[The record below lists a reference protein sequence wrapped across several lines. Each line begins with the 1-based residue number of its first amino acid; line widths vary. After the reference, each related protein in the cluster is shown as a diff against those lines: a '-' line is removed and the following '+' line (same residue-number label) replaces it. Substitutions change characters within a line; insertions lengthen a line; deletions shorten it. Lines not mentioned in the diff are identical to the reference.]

1 MKLKKRIISLFL
13 ALSTIVSFGLSSP
26 MNIHAGTA
34 LGENGDGL
42 KDNTASGGDTTYNP
56 SGKPVDS
63 AWAEKTTSTLMIFP
77 ESMGYRISIVDSS
90 GNRVTNSID
99 LVEYAPY
106 TIFDGTHPLSASVMK
121 YPDWYGD
128 TQYAGKNKK
137 DNFFYSNGIKTEDFT
152 SRTWRTDGVPNAT
165 VNGKTI
171 TTQIY
176 PIGDFQNQINLE
188 HAARIVIDGIT
199 ETNGVPITIPLPV
212 RMEGNH
218 GIAGGAD
225 LMKIFRSPL
234 GKVGEENTNGDTNI
248 ITMLVNMKVY
258 KYDNMGKKVG
268 SSLEPLFTYVDPSI
282 QSYIGKDISKLGEL
296 SNTGKGNPS
305 VGTNGNNTSQTIK
318 TSDIIIMKGYK
329 VVVEPLFWDVM
340 SLWAF
345 DGTIKAYSTNK
356 NAQGQGIGDLPAVCY
371 GTQSYLS
378 KYAYEEGIKQLGLTP
393 EHMSQV
399 CYGQNWREAFM
410 GVETLQLAFED
421 KDLGM
426 VTIQDAGL
434 TPHRHIDGYDWYNLK
449 SLAEGDNYRKI
460 GYGVHIYD
468 KLLQVTD
475 SSTPTYDKDA
485 YPKDN
490 YKPAPSPENSNP
502 DGTPKLPDYPSEGTP
517 YIEKNKDHKFNI
529 VKFYAEKN
537 PDGSYKYLEN
547 HTRNNTVHNINI
559 NDEPNY
565 IVDSWFTSPE
575 YRKPTSNTDSYDDF
589 KSTLPKGEKE
599 GTKAESIVVKP
610 ESNDTTLYIRLV
622 SSPSLTIIKY
632 FPDGSTK
639 TEEIPWIPSYNSD
652 EEGYVYEEDK
662 QSPDKP
668 DDIPSSYEATN
679 GTPENNPIITVKT
692 DTRIIYI
699 KYKEVA
705 GDSKI
710 TLHQNEL
717 AHKFTLE
724 DIQSLV
730 TLIHSFDSKEHSG
743 SGSHG
748 SGSDRWHCSWHRV
761 INDDRYSYVVSNKE
775 NYGATTFIGSQGA
788 FTPQEIGTNNDSGTL
803 GIGGGSTNGLTPNLK
818 FSIYRDKVKDNVTLY
833 QGKNSDSIKNELS
846 SIYITK
852 EGYKPLTE
860 RIKNE
865 GETEWFSTFKINYTY
880 DTEDNTLSW
889 GSSGCGTHGDSGSW
903 DGTSNSLSEINN
915 PFSQANNVLTK
926 AFLGQPGTG
935 DKESTLE
942 KAAFNILGKTFNKNI
957 EYEKFGEKYIQFFP
971 YIKMKYNTVEDET
984 NKEAYIVS
992 TNESKVRNLSSVE
1005 TGVYQS
1011 KNGFGIN
1018 ISSEQWSTHR
1028 KTTEGLKKN
1037 GIAQAFLNKGLLPG
1051 GAVIKLNTSNTNNDT
1066 PEVWVGIR
1074 TYEMSIPDDLK
1085 VTLSS
1090 TDDIKTT
1097 SEAKANA
1104 EQLVEDVRKNL
1115 SNYHVEKWIK
1125 EGITT
1130 DENDLNSGASKV
1142 SGVTYK
1148 INNTVYKPVKKF
1160 GGNDLSTDSKYYL
1173 KEDVNGA
1180 DSSKLDVI
1188 NIDEETNKLKDTEIH
1203 IYNISSDTEGKVTV
1217 KKDGVEIASSNIK
1230 KDKNASSL
1238 LNNEEVR
1245 RVNDRVKFVENFIA
1259 SLDFEGG
1266 KDREAIPWYYEA
1278 QDGIDVVEMTAAFHL
1293 GFGKDNAVRSEVAD
1307 VKLTGKLDN
1316 KGDIL
1321 NFDSS
1326 KLNEKTRTVQYR
1338 MSAAP
1343 ANASCDKAG
1352 YIGTF
1357 NGKEIRVDKMH
1368 MVMRS
1373 RLYYMGNNTVMD
1385 LN

>member
-1 MKLKKRIISLFL
+1 MRMLKRIVTGTLILSLFL
-13 ALSTIVSFGLSSP
+13 SSTITSL
-26 MNIHAGTA
+26 A
-34 LGENGDGL
+34 GENDDLGG
-42 KDNTASGGDTTYNP
+42 NTSSGGNIDLNP
-56 SGKPVDS
+56 GNGDASPAHKLSGHF
-63 AWAEKTTSTLMIFP
+63 ENQ
-77 ESMGYRISIVDSS
+77 GYRISIVDTS
-90 GNRVTNSID
+90 GERICNSID
-99 LVEYAPY
+99 LVGYIPNKVETSGDQGLINGFYKYKDWFGSHKAP
-106 TIFDGTHPLSASVMK
+106 DGMDKINS
-121 YPDWYGD
+121 
-128 TQYAGKNKK
+128 
-137 DNFFYSNGIKTEDFT
+137 FFFSNGIKTEEYSEKTWSKEGVPVHINKYGQEIETNMYIKKDFEAWLANVHNAEVRERQAKGESGLTEAANIHIELPAYYSNGFT
-152 SRTWRTDGVPNAT
+152 SLLPGGLPLLKLLQSPIGKINQENQGEKDNILSFMVNMQIPIN
-165 VNGKTI
+165 NGKGEST
-171 TTQIY
+171 
-176 PIGDFQNQINLE
+176 
-188 HAARIVIDGIT
+188 
-199 ETNGVPITIPLPV
+199 
-212 RMEGNH
+212 
-218 GIAGGAD
+218 
-225 LMKIFRSPL
+225 
-234 GKVGEENTNGDTNI
+234 GKVGYLFRFADPKLQERVGKEEVNKETGEKK
-248 ITMLVNMKVY
+248 IT
-258 KYDNMGKKVG
+258 
-268 SSLEPLFTYVDPSI
+268 
-282 QSYIGKDISKLGEL
+282 
-296 SNTGKGNPS
+296 S
-305 VGTNGNNTSQTIK
+305 V
-318 TSDIIIMKGYK
+318 SDIITEKGYK
-329 VVVEPLFWDVM
+329 VIIENVYWHVCELYTAHPDLLALTKGDPIVCY
-340 SLWAF
+340 SLGVF
-345 DGTIKAYSTNK
+345 YGTASYINK
-356 NAQGQGIGDLPAVCY
+356 NIYEASNIEKLGNPDFANMSWAGIQWAEYDLGVTSLMLEHNDEQLEILEPSA
-371 GTQSYLS
+371 GGLQ
-378 KYAYEEGIKQLGLTP
+378 KINILGL
-393 EHMSQV
+393 
-399 CYGQNWREAFM
+399 
-410 GVETLQLAFED
+410 
-421 KDLGM
+421 
-426 VTIQDAGL
+426 GL
-434 TPHRHIDGYDWYNLK
+434 FPIG
-449 SLAEGDNYRKI
+449 SLASGDNYKKI
-460 GYGVHIYD
+460 GYSCHIYD
-468 KLLQVTD
+468 KLLMDTQSITD
-475 SSTPTYDKDA
+475 TWDKEN
-485 YPKDN
+485 YPEEN
-490 YKPAPSPENSNP
+490 YKPAPSPKNTND
-502 DGTPKLPDYPSEGTP
+502 DGSFPNNYPSEGEP
-517 YIEKNKDHKFNI
+517 YIKVNKDHKFNI
-529 VKFYAEKN
+529 VKFYAEKQ
-537 PDGSYKYLEN
+537 PDGSYVYTEN
-547 HTRNNTVHNINI
+547 HTRNNTIHTINI
-559 NDEPNY
+559 NDEPSY
-565 IVDSWFTSPE
+565 KVDGWFTSPTF
-575 YRKPTSNTDSYDDF
+575 RQPTNKTDSYDDF
-589 KSTLPKGEKE
+589 KNTLPKGEQE
-599 GTKAESIVVKP
+599 GNKSGDIVIKP
-610 ESNDTTLYIRLV
+610 ESNDTTLYIRLI

-668 DDIPSSYEATN
+668 EDIPSSYEETN
-679 GTPENNPIITVKT
+679 GTPENNPIIPVKT
-692 DTRIIYI
+692 DTRIVYI
-699 KYKEVA
+699 KYKDVEA
-705 GDSKI
+705 DSKI

-717 AHKFTLE
+717 AHTFTLE
-724 DIQSLV
+724 NIQSLV
-730 TLIHSFDSKEHSG
+730 TLIHSFGSKEHSG

-761 INDDRYSYVVSNKE
+761 ISDSNYSYVISNKE
-775 NYGATTFIGSQGA
+775 DYSLTSFVGSQGA
-788 FTPQEIGTNNDSGTL
+788 FTPQEIGNNNDSGSL

-818 FSIYRDKVKDNVTLY
+818 FSIYRDKIKDNVTLY

-846 SIYITK
+846 NIYITK

-865 GETEWFSTFKINYTY
+865 GEAEWYSNFKINYTY

-889 GSSGCGTHGDSGSW
+889 DSSGCGTHGDSGSW
-903 DGTSNSLSEINN
+903 NGTSNSLSEINN

-926 AFLGQPGTG
+926 AYLGQPGIG

-942 KAAFNILGKTFNKNI
+942 KAAFNILGKTFNKNLV
-957 EYEKFGEKYIQFFP
+957 YEKLGEKYIQFFP

-1028 KTTEGLKKN
+1028 KTTEGLKEN
-1037 GIAQAFLNKGLLPG
+1037 GVAQAFLNKGLLPG

-1066 PEVWVGIR
+1066 PEVWVGLR

-1148 INNTVYKPVKKF
+1148 INNTVYKPVTRF
-1160 GGNDLSTDSKYYL
+1160 GDNDLSTDSKYYL

-1203 IYNISSDTEGKVTV
+1203 IYNISSDTQGKVTV

-1238 LNNEEVR
+1238 LSNEEVR

-1259 SLDFEGG
+1259 SLDFEEG
-1266 KDREAIPWYYEA
+1266 KDRENRAWYYEA

-1293 GFGKDNAVRSEVAD
+1293 GFGKDNAIRSEVAD

-1338 MSAAP
+1338 LSAAP
-1343 ANASCDKAG
+1343 ANASCEKAG

-1357 NGKEIRVDKMH
+1357 NGQEIRVDKMY